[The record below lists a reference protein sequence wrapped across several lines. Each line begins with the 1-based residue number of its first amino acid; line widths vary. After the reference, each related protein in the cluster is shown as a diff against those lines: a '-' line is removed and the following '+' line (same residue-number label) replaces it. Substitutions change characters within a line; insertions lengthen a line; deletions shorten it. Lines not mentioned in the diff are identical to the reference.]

1 MKISWLLT
9 QLCLNEKEESIYML
23 ILIVRLYF
31 FSGNSPSHAKKLS
44 LHMSLNWMQK
54 NGRVFAHSSSSL
66 YGLLQ

>member
-9 QLCLNEKEESIYML
+9 QLCLNEKEESIY
-23 ILIVRLYF
+23 
-31 FSGNSPSHAKKLS
+31 NSPSHAKKLS